1 MRDHRERLR
10 DVLEA
15 IEQIEKYAVRGRPAL
30 ASEELL
36 QTWVMLHLM
45 IIGEAADHY
54 PWTYPADVWTLAA
67 GLRNVNVHQ
76 YLRLIWSLSG
86 M

>member
-54 PWTYPADVWTLAA
+54 PWTFGRDTRPTSGPWLLD
-67 GLRNVNVHQ
+67 
-76 YLRLIWSLSG
+76 SG
-86 M
+86 MSTCTNT